1 MFNNAP
7 QLAFRVFGIYL
18 SIISS
23 SRLKSACMVSESVKL
38 LSSAKGVSK
47 LRSQPTKA
55 TTSLLFYH
63 KTAFLHILKIFQ
75 NGSGTKPF

>member
-1 MFNNAP
+1 
-7 QLAFRVFGIYL
+7 
-18 SIISS
+18 
-23 SRLKSACMVSESVKL
+23 MVSESVKL

-63 KTAFLHILKIFQ
+63 KTAFLHILNISEWQQEEAFLKMPG
-75 NGSGTKPF
+75 NLAHLLPLCGVLL